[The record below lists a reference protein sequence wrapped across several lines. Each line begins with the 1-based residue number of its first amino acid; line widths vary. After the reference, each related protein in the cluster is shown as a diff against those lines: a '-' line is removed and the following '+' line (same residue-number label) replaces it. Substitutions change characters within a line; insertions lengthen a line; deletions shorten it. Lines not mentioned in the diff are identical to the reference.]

1 MVIDYS
7 LYCPR
12 CDYLNFLKN
21 GRIHNKKPKY
31 KCQECGRQFV
41 ERYQNK
47 FISDETKKMIN
58 NLLLEKISLAGIARA
73 TGVSEKWLQNYV
85 NSKYDKV
92 YKKIKVS
99 TKNSGKLLIECDEG
113 WFYVGNKNNK

>member
-1 MVIDYS
+1 MVMDYS

-12 CDYLNFLKN
+12 CGSLKFVKN
-21 GRIHNKKPKY
+21 GSIHNKKPKY

-41 ERYQNK
+41 ENPQNK
-47 FISDETKKMIN
+47 TISDETNETKKMIN

-85 NSKYDKV
+85 NSKYDQ
-92 YKKIKVS
+92 VS
-99 TKNSGKLLIECDEG
+99 QEIYQQKSPENS
-113 WFYVGNKNNK
+113 